1 MDQLLKF
8 VNNLNSAQRAVI
20 VGGFSVLF
28 VFLIGLLVYS
38 NIKAEDEKL
47 GYTIATNLTKNKLS

>member
-47 GYTIATNLTKNKLS
+47 GYTIATNLTKIK